1 MPKRNDSS
9 PLVAF
14 RIAALFLAAV
24 TMVNMRADPDLWGH
38 VRFGLDILNAGDV
51 ADGPDP
57 YSFTQDRPFIYHEWL
72 GGTIMALAYH
82 IGGATG
88 LAVLKALLVLS
99 LVALVWFTLRHK
111 EPLWRWAGVSD
122 CDSR

>member
-1 MPKRNDSS
+1 MPVTPPSS
-9 PLVAF
+9 A
-14 RIAALFLAAV
+14 R
-24 TMVNMRADPDLWGH
+24 PDQPRDKASLPVH
-38 VRFGLDILNAGDV
+38 V

-72 GGTIMALAYH
+72 GGTIMALAYRL
-82 IGGATG
+82 GGATG

-99 LVALVWFTLRHK
+99 LVGMVWFTLRHK
-111 EPLWRWAGVSD
+111 QPLWRWAGVSD